1 MAMAKKAEF
10 LSNKPLGEDLFDGQ
24 SQDKVAIALM
34 QHILKVDAKPAPQDD
49 EEKEKALPRIIGIEG
64 SWGSGKSN
72 TLLQLKNKL
81 GKHYYFF
88 TYDAWGNQEDLQR
101 RSLLQLLT
109 NKLIKDEK
117 LIGDTQVKMYSSALE
132 VSPKPQECTWQER
145 VDLLTSRKS
154 STHNVTI
161 PSIYDSTKYF
171 LLMLVLTGL
180 LVPLLNSIKV
190 SSTPCWYTYFATV
203 VAFVP
208 LLFYCWMM
216 HNKKKAKAKA
226 ETEEEKK
233 KLIGWSWSE
242 MWQMY
247 QTSGR
252 TDTTTYTIS
261 DLEPSISEFREWMA
275 DLSDALEE
283 NLKLVIVFDNM
294 DRLPREKVRQLW
306 SSIQTFFADCG
317 YKRVWCIIPFDRKHL
332 ANAFS
337 DAQDKEQLT
346 NYFIEKTFPVV
357 YRIPEP
363 IITDY
368 KVVFNKLFER
378 AFGDR
383 DEQELINRSYRLKNP
398 TPNIRDIISFINKLV
413 SLTNQWGEKVKLSS
427 MALFLLNQDEILK
440 SSENS
445 IVKRVYLKGVES
457 LYEQTDELDTEISAL
472 TYGVDI
478 KDAGQLPMKNLIN
491 QALNNSV
498 AGDFAGYATRNVH
511 FYSIL
516 REVVDS
522 MDAALLNNAINDVAV
537 LTGEKLNKQDA
548 ANLEAVWRKLAF
560 LYKNSKEKETAFRN
574 EVKTLMIHCTN
585 KVSIGNHFLK
595 LFTNSENAHKG
606 AEWYQVYKDFSDF
619 SKGLGL
625 TIELPERQMVNT
637 DFVEY
642 VRAAKEDYKNYPIK
656 CANDDLNTLCQEQ
669 LAKNDDVS
677 DFVKLTAGDKQYDY
691 SKLKEAARKM
701 IEGQEVTSN
710 NFEPVIKVLKI
721 LYDEPMKLNLDSTYL
736 NGLQYDGELKP
747 DYRVLLMLAKK
758 EINGLN
764 DTDYEAMAKVAFKYE
779 SAKKIWENCQTV
791 NTTVYAQFTA
801 YLIKNNLHDGKVT
814 DTNDVVNEMVNIVT
828 RTGADRKDVIR
839 YLNDWGRKDLTQEE
853 EKLDFA
859 AVLPQEAWIDA
870 LVADKN
876 DFSKA
881 LLEKYYKDCGS
892 KAWNQF
898 MDSSNVWIAGNYWPK
913 IMKRVVKEA
922 DFWRANPTNV
932 VEIVNH
938 LIDGICGRTIVGN
951 TMDEEVLTTL
961 LSRVMFTSVST
972 KVNEAMDKFAS
983 NTYSISLFIFQK
995 LHHYFEQTR
1004 NHEVVFLNKVLKPII
1019 GQDAVQSII
1028 LGDSKRYEKLLQDY
1042 IDQASDLKNELIKL
1056 HGSSSNEEFKALIER
1071 LNILPLEE
1079 SSEGTSEENG
1089 A

>member
-34 QHILKVDAKPAPQDD
+34 QHILKVDAKPAPKDD

-81 GKHYYFF
+81 GKDYYFF

-117 LIGDTQVKMYSSALE
+117 LIGDTQVKMYSSALD
-132 VSPKPQECTWQER
+132 VSPKPQECTWQDR

-190 SSTPCWYTYFATV
+190 SSMPCWYTYFATV

-208 LLFYCWMM
+208 LLVYCWMM
-216 HNKKKAKAKA
+216 HKKKKAKAKA

-368 KVVFNKLFER
+368 KVVFDKLFEK
-378 AFGDR
+378 AFGER

-398 TPNIRDIISFINKLV
+398 TPNIRYIISFINKLV

-445 IVKRVYLKGVES
+445 IVKREYLKGVES

-560 LYKNSKEKETAFRN
+560 LYKNSKEKEIAFRN

-606 AEWYQVYKDFSDF
+606 SEWYQVYKDFSDF

-710 NFEPVIKVLKI
+710 NFEPVVKVLKI
-721 LYDEPMKLNLDSTYL
+721 LSEEPMKLNLDSTYL
-736 NGLQYDGELKP
+736 SGLQYEGELKP

-758 EINGLN
+758 EINSLS
-764 DTDYEAMAKVAFKYE
+764 DTDYEAMAKVVFKYD
-779 SAKKIWENCQTV
+779 SAKKIWESCQV
-791 NTTVYAQFTA
+791 ANTSVYAQFTA
-801 YLIKNNLHDGKVT
+801 YLIKNKLHDNKVT
-814 DTNDVVNEMVNIVT
+814 DTKNVISEMVSIVT
-828 RTGADRKDVIR
+828 KTGVDRKDIIQ
-839 YLNDWGRKDLTQEE
+839 YLNDWGRRGLTQEE
-853 EKLDFA
+853 EQLDFA

-870 LVADKN
+870 LVSDKN

-881 LLEKYYKDCGS
+881 LLEKFYKDCGC

-898 MDSSNVWIAGNYWPK
+898 MNGSNVWIGGNYWPK
-913 IMKRVVKEA
+913 MMRRVVKDA
-922 DFWRANPTNV
+922 DFWRTNPSNA

-938 LIDGICGRTIVGN
+938 LIDGICGRTIVEN
-951 TMDEEVLTTL
+951 TMDDEVLTTFL
-961 LSRVMFTSVST
+961 TRVKFTSVST

-1071 LNILPLEE
+1071 LNILSLEE

>member
-1 MAMAKKAEF
+1 M
-10 LSNKPLGEDLFDGQ
+10 SNKAKFLTNKPQGIDLQDGLSQNRIAEAIKKHIIDFDATSVDDNVDGEDTN
-24 SQDKVAIALM
+24 V
-34 QHILKVDAKPAPQDD
+34 
-49 EEKEKALPRIIGIEG
+49 PRILGVEG
-64 SWGSGKSN
+64 AWGSGKSN
-72 TLLQLKNKL
+72 TLLQLKKKL
-81 GKHYYFF
+81 GKDYYFF

-109 NKLIKDEK
+109 NNLIKDEK
-117 LIGDTQVKMYSSALE
+117 LVGITHVKKYSSALD
-132 VSPKPQECTWQER
+132 VSPKFEDCTWQER
-145 VDLLTSRKS
+145 VDCLTSRKS

-203 VAFVP
+203 VAFIP
-208 LLFYCWMM
+208 LLVYCWMM
-216 HNKKKAKAKA
+216 HQKKKARASA
-226 ETEEEKK
+226 ETAEEKAN
-233 KLIGWSWSE
+233 LIGWSWSE

-252 TDTTTYTIS
+252 TDTTTYTVS
-261 DLEPSISEFREWMA
+261 DLEPSVTEFREWMT
-275 DLSDALEE
+275 DLSNALEG
-283 NLKLVIVFDNM
+283 NIKLVVVFDNM

-317 YKRVWCIIPFDRKHL
+317 YKRVWCIIPFDRAHL

-368 KVVFNKLFER
+368 KAVFDKLFER
-378 AFGDR
+378 AFGKR
-383 DEQELINRSYRLKNP
+383 EEQELINRSYRLKNP
-398 TPNIRDIISFINKLV
+398 KPNIRDIISFINKLV

-427 MALFLLNQDEILK
+427 MALFLLNQDDILK

-445 IVKRVYLKGVES
+445 IVKREYMKGVES
-457 LYEQTDELDTEISAL
+457 LFEHTDELDTEISAL

-491 QALNNSV
+491 QALNNTTV
-498 AGDFAGYATRNVH
+498 GDFADYSTRNEH

-516 REVVDS
+516 REVVDN

-537 LTGEKLNKQDA
+537 LTPENLNEQDA
-548 ANLEAVWRKLAF
+548 ANLEAVWGKLAK
-560 LYKNSKEKETAFRN
+560 LYKNSKEKETSFRD
-574 EVKTLMIHCTN
+574 EVKTLMVHCAD
-585 KVSIGNHFLK
+585 KASVGKHFLK
-595 LFTNSENAHKG
+595 LFTNSENTHKG
-606 AEWYQVYKDFSDF
+606 AEWYKVYKDFSDF
-619 SKGLGL
+619 AKGLEL
-625 TIELPERQMVNT
+625 PIELPERQMVNT

-642 VRAAKEDYKNYPIK
+642 VRVAKEDYKNYPIS
-656 CANDDLNTLCQEQ
+656 CANDDLNAFFQEQ
-669 LAKNDDVS
+669 IANNEDVS
-677 DFVKLTAGDKQYDY
+677 DIVELTAGDKRFDY
-691 SKLKEAARKM
+691 SKLKETSRKM
-701 IEGQEVTSN
+701 IEEQEVTSN

-721 LYDEPMKLNLDSTYL
+721 LNEEPIKLNIDSTYL

-758 EINGLN
+758 EINGLS
-764 DTDYEAMAKVAFKYE
+764 DIDYEAMAKVAFKYE

-801 YLIKNNLHDGKVT
+801 YLIKNKLHDGKVT
-814 DTNDVVNEMVNIVT
+814 DTKDVVNEMVTIVT
-828 RTGADRKDVIR
+828 RTRADRKDVIQ
-839 YLNDWGRKDLTQEE
+839 YLNDWGRKGLTQEE
-853 EKLDFA
+853 EELDFA
-859 AVLPQEAWIDA
+859 AVLQQETWIDA

-898 MDSSNVWIAGNYWPK
+898 IDGSNVWIAGNYWPK
-913 IMKRVVKEA
+913 IMKRVVKET
-922 DFWRANPTNV
+922 DFWRTNPSNV
-932 VEIVNH
+932 IEIVNH
-938 LIDGICGRTIVGN
+938 LIDGICSRTIVEN

-961 LSRVMFTSVST
+961 LTRVKFTSVST

-983 NTYSISLFIFQK
+983 NNFSINLFIFQK

-1004 NHEVVFLNKVLKPII
+1004 NHEVVFLNKILRPII
-1019 GQDAVQSII
+1019 GHASVQSIV
-1028 LGDSKRYEKLLQDY
+1028 LGDLKKYEKLLKEN
-1042 IDQASDLKNELIKL
+1042 IDQASELKTDLIKM
-1056 HGSSSNEEFKALIER
+1056 HDSSQNLEWVALIER
-1071 LNILPLEE
+1071 LEIIEVKEE
-1079 SSEGTSEENG
+1079 GEGTL
-1089 A
+1089 

>member
-1 MAMAKKAEF
+1 MEKKAEF

-24 SQDKVAIALM
+24 SQDKVAMALM
-34 QHILKVDAKPAPQDD
+34 QHIQDVDSIAEPKDED
-49 EEKEKALPRIIGIEG
+49 EEEKVLPRIIGIEG
-64 SWGSGKSN
+64 KWGSGKSN
-72 TLLQLKNKL
+72 TLLQLKKKL
-81 GKHYYFF
+81 GKDYYFF

-101 RSLLQLLT
+101 RSILQLLT
-109 NKLIKDEK
+109 NRLIKEEK
-117 LIGDTQVKMYSSALE
+117 LEGDTQIKRFSSAIDVRPELHTC
-132 VSPKPQECTWQER
+132 SWQDR
-145 VDLLTSRKS
+145 VDNLTSRKS
-154 STHNVTI
+154 STRNITV

-171 LLMLVLTGL
+171 VLMIVITGI

-190 SSTPCWYTYFATV
+190 SATPCWYTYLATV
-203 VAFVP
+203 LAFVP
-208 LLFYCWMM
+208 LIGYCLLMRSM
-216 HNKKKAKAKA
+216 KKKRAKAVKPDEKA
-226 ETEEEKK
+226 KY
-233 KLIGWSWSE
+233 IGWSWHE

-247 QTSGR
+247 QTTGR
-252 TDTTTYTIS
+252 TDTSTYTVS
-261 DLEPSISEFREWMA
+261 DLEPSVTEFRDWMT
-275 DLSDALEE
+275 DLSNALVD
-283 NLKLVIVFDNM
+283 NTKLVIVFDNM
-294 DRLPREKVRQLW
+294 DRLPMEKVRQLW
-306 SSIQTFFADCG
+306 SSIQTFFADKG
-317 YKRVWCIIPFDRKHL
+317 YRRVWCIIPFDREHL
-332 ANAFS
+332 ANAFN
-337 DAQDKEQLT
+337 DAKDKETLT

-368 KVVFNKLFER
+368 KVVFDRLFER
-378 AFGDR
+378 AFGKTD
-383 DEQELINRSYRLKNP
+383 DQELINRCFRLRNP
-398 TPNIRDIISFINKLV
+398 QPNIREIISFINKLV
-413 SLTNQWGEKVKLSS
+413 SLTNQWEEKIRLSS
-427 MALFLLNQDEILK
+427 MALFLLNQKEILQ
-440 SSENS
+440 SPESS
-445 IVKRVYLKGVES
+445 IVKREYLKGLES
-457 LYEQTDELDTEISAL
+457 LFDQTDELDTEISAL
-472 TYGVDI
+472 AYGVDI

-491 QALNNSV
+491 QALNNSEV
-498 AGDFAGYATRNVH
+498 DDFADYATKNVH

-548 ANLEAVWRKLAF
+548 ANLEAVWRKLAS

-574 EVKTLMIHCTN
+574 EVKTLMIHCAN

-595 LFTNSENAHKG
+595 LFTNSENTHKG
-606 AEWYQVYKDFSDF
+606 AEWYHVYKDFSVF

-656 CANDDLNTLCQEQ
+656 CANDELNTFFQEQ
-669 LAKNDDVS
+669 IANNDDVS
-677 DFVKLTAGDKQYDY
+677 DIVKLTAGDKQYDY
-691 SKLKEAARKM
+691 NKLKEAARKM

-710 NFEPVIKVLKI
+710 NFESVIKVLKI
-721 LYDEPMKLNLDSTYL
+721 LGKEPLKLNLDSTYL
-736 NGLQYDGELKP
+736 SGLQYEGELKP

-758 EINGLN
+758 EISGLS
-764 DTDYEAMAKVAFKYE
+764 DTDYEAMAKVVFKYDT
-779 SAKKIWENCQTV
+779 AKKIWDSCQTV
-791 NTTVYAQFTA
+791 NTTVYGQFTA
-801 YLIKNNLHDGKVT
+801 YLIKNKLHDGKVT
-814 DTNDVVNEMVNIVT
+814 DAKDVVNEMVTIVT
-828 RTGADRKDVIR
+828 KTGVDRIDVIQ
-839 YLNDWGRKDLTQEE
+839 YLNDWGRKGLTQEE
-853 EKLDFA
+853 EQIDFA

-876 DFSKA
+876 GFSKA
-881 LLEKYYKDCGS
+881 LLEKFYKDCGS

-898 MDSSNVWIAGNYWPK
+898 MDGSNVWIGGNYWSK
-913 IMKRVVKEA
+913 IMRRFVKDA
-922 DFWRANPTNV
+922 DFWRTNPSNA

-938 LIDGICGRTIVGN
+938 LIDGICGRTIVES
-951 TMDEEVLTTL
+951 TMDEELLTTL
-961 LSRVMFTSVST
+961 LSRVKFTSVST

-1042 IDQASDLKNELIKL
+1042 IDQASDLKNELVKL

-1071 LNILPLEE
+1071 LDILPKENSGDGSGEE
-1079 SSEGTSEENG
+1079 
-1089 A
+1089 

>member
-34 QHILKVDAKPAPQDD
+34 QHILKVDAKPAPKDD

-81 GKHYYFF
+81 GKDYYFF

-117 LIGDTQVKMYSSALE
+117 LIGDTQVKMYSSALD
-132 VSPKPQECTWQER
+132 VSPKPQDCTWQER

-208 LLFYCWMM
+208 LLVYCWMM
-216 HNKKKAKAKA
+216 HKKKKAKAKA
-226 ETEEEKK
+226 ETEEENK

-378 AFGDR
+378 AFGKR

-398 TPNIRDIISFINKLV
+398 NPNIRDIISFINKLV

-445 IVKRVYLKGVES
+445 IVKREYLKGVES
-457 LYEQTDELDTEISAL
+457 LFEQTDELDTEISAL

-491 QALNNSV
+491 QALNNTSV
-498 AGDFAGYATRNVH
+498 GDFADYSTRNEH

-516 REVVDS
+516 REVVDN
-522 MDAALLNNAINDVAV
+522 MDAALLNNAINDVAI
-537 LTGEKLNKQDA
+537 LAPENLNEQDA
-548 ANLEAVWRKLAF
+548 ANLEAVWGKLAK
-560 LYKNSKEKETAFRN
+560 LYKNSKEKETSFRD
-574 EVKTLMIHCTN
+574 EVKTLMIHCTD
-585 KVSIGNHFLK
+585 KASIGKHFLK
-595 LFTNSENAHKG
+595 LFTNSENTHKG
-606 AEWYQVYKDFSDF
+606 AEWYKVYKDFSDYA
-619 SKGLGL
+619 KGLEL
-625 TIELPERQMVNT
+625 PIELPEGQMVNT

-642 VRAAKEDYKNYPIK
+642 VRAAKEDYKNYPIY
-656 CANDDLNTLCQEQ
+656 CANDDLNTFCKEQ
-669 LAKNDDVS
+669 IANNDDVS
-677 DFVKLTAGDKQYDY
+677 DVVKLTVGDKRFDY
-691 SKLKEAARKM
+691 RRLKEASRKM

-814 DTNDVVNEMVNIVT
+814 DTKDVVNEMVTIVT

-898 MDSSNVWIAGNYWPK
+898 MNGSNVWIAGNYWPK

-938 LIDGICGRTIVGN
+938 LIDGICGRTIVEN

-961 LSRVMFTSVST
+961 LSRVKFTSVST

-983 NTYSISLFIFQK
+983 NAYSISLFIFQK

-1004 NHEVVFLNKVLKPII
+1004 NHEVVFLNKILRPII
-1019 GQDAVQSII
+1019 GQVAVQSIV
-1028 LGDSKRYEKLLQDY
+1028 LGDLKRYEKLLKEN
-1042 IDQASDLKNELIKL
+1042 IDQASELKTELIKM
-1056 HGSSSNEEFKALIER
+1056 HDNSQNPEWVALIDR
-1071 LNILPLEE
+1071 LEIVEVKG
-1079 SSEGTSEENG
+1079 EGEGKE
-1089 A
+1089 